1 MEKTNLPY
9 PLAITGEEE
18 EEINL
23 QYQEIWYG
31 ETLNLEDFNSR

>member
-23 QYQEIWYG
+23 QYQEIWHE